1 MQSSCLSKRHLFR
14 ASHFRARYG
23 INLGRSQ
30 GARCV
35 CCLLCQFALADSTDW
50 PYMCVCLILWPMSF
64 WPLASIPYPYRSS
77 LLPTARCVLRAACC
91 FSCGFC
97 FYNCSCLTV
106 ENICIRART
115 VGVLATQCP
124 CSLSLSLLPY
134 LFTHHLSVECHVLCQ
149 TRTRT
154 QPKLTCSRIFPFGS
168 VIVGSSGE
176 FL

>member
-1 MQSSCLSKRHLFR
+1 M
-14 ASHFRARYG
+14 
-23 INLGRSQ
+23 Q
-30 GARCV
+30 GAFVVYFASLHWPTRLTDPVCV
-35 CCLLCQFALADSTDW
+35 CVFDPVAYVLLAFSLDS
-50 PYMCVCLILWPMSF
+50 L
-64 WPLASIPYPYRSS
+64 S

-106 ENICIRART
+106 ENICIRVRT

-124 CSLSLSLLPY
+124 RSLSLSLLPY
-134 LFTHHLSVECHVLCQ
+134 LFTHHLSVDCHVLCQ